1 MSPDQL
7 RAFAAQL
14 MSKVDTMGRKI
25 HRDQTIIEQ
34 LTHEIAILKRH
45 RFAKRSEQ
53 ISPEQGNL
61 LDDLLNTDLE
71 AIDAEL
77 KALRPAPA
85 PEEKRQQPKRAPLP
99 PQFPRTVIH
108 HEPENTQCTCGCQLQ
123 RIGEDVSEKLDYT
136 PGVFTVEQHVR
147 GKWACRQCETLI
159 QAPVPAQVIDKG
171 IPTAGL
177 LAHVMVAK
185 FADHLPL
192 YRQEKIFG
200 RAGLAIARSTLAQW
214 VGQTGV
220 QLQPLVDACEKLFW
234 PNESSIPTKLR
245 CKCLRPERRKL
256 TVLMSG
262 LTPLRRFRRLRQW
275 FTTSARAEP
284 VSMHVTSSA
293 RGTQRLV
300 EGFQV
305 AFLKNFLA
313 LTVLIFE
320 TISIWCLRVESEYGS
335 RVLPGRIFGIDS

>member
-1 MSPDQL
+1 MTSSQNIDQMSPDQL

-25 HRDQTIIEQ
+25 HLGQTIIEQ
-34 LTHEIAILKRH
+34 LTHEIAILKRY

-61 LDDLLNTDLE
+61 LDDLLSTDLE

-85 PEEKRQQPKRAPLP
+85 PEEKPQQPKRAPLP
-99 PQFPRTVIH
+99 SQFPRTVIH
-108 HEPENTQCTCGCQLQ
+108 HEPKNTQCACGCQLQ

-171 IPTAGL
+171 IPTASL

-200 RAGLAIARSTLAQW
+200 RAGLDPALH
-214 VGQTGV
+214 TGSMGRTNWCT
-220 QLQPLVDACEKLFW
+220 A
-234 PNESSIPTKLR
+234 
-245 CKCLRPERRKL
+245 
-256 TVLMSG
+256 
-262 LTPLRRFRRLRQW
+262 
-275 FTTSARAEP
+275 SAA
-284 VSMHVTSSA
+284 
-293 RGTQRLV
+293 G
-300 EGFQV
+300 
-305 AFLKNFLA
+305 
-313 LTVLIFE
+313 
-320 TISIWCLRVESEYGS
+320 
-335 RVLPGRIFGIDS
+335 